1 MKTRPNLSVIG
12 SVQTLSQSSTKII
25 ASVADAQLAMRGN
38 NWPQIVDFIISPAFN
53 SKSSWTLAV
62 DGPLNITTGTYTIVP
77 QSNLTVNLKMWGEGG
92 AGGSNGSG
100 GTASY
105 SSGAGAALTGNVT
118 LTQGSSYYIT
128 FFGRGTSAASFNS
141 NGGNAAGIF
150 AGTSATQAG
159 AIAIAAGGGGAGFDD
174 GNRGDV
180 GGAGGFPSGA
190 NGAGYS
196 NAYGRGASNT
206 AGGAAGT
213 ASNNGTA
220 GSALQ
225 GGTGAYSGSNYGG
238 GGGGG
243 GYYGGGGA
251 GIQASWAGAG
261 GGGGSSY
268 ANTSLVTGLTHYS
281 GSGTTAGNASD
292 TVRNGA
298 GSGVTAGSAAGSAGG
313 TGRIYISI
321 L

>member
-1 MKTRPNLSVIG
+1 MKTRPNLGITG

-25 ASVADAQLAMRGN
+25 ASVADAQLASRSN
-38 NWPQIVDFIISPAFN
+38 NWPQLVDFIISPAFN
-53 SKSSWTLAV
+53 SKSSWTLSN
-62 DGPLNITTGTYTIVP
+62 DGPLNITTGTYTIIP
-77 QSNLTVNLKMWGEGG
+77 QKNVTVNLKMWGEGG
-92 AGGSNGSG
+92 AGGASG
-100 GTASY
+100 GGSSY
-105 SSGAGAALTGNVT
+105 PSGAGAALTGNVT

-128 FFGRGTSAASFNS
+128 FFGRGTSPAAVNS

-150 AGTSATQAG
+150 VGTSATQAG
-159 AIAIAAGGGGAGFDD
+159 AVAIAAGGGGAGYDD

-213 ASNNGTA
+213 ASNLGTA

-225 GGTGAYSGSNYGG
+225 GGTGASSGTVYGG

-243 GYYGGGGA
+243 GYFGGGGA
-251 GIQASWAGAG
+251 AIQASWAGAG

-298 GSGVTAGSAAGSAGG
+298 GSGVSAGSAAGSAGG
-313 TGRIYISI
+313 TGRIYISS